1 VSATPKR
8 DGTAAVGVGVAA
20 CVACCAGPI
29 LGFLGA
35 IGLGTLAGVFLFG
48 VAGLAV
54 AAIGIVVLVL
64 RRQRASVVRPSD
76 VRVPV
81 DGPTIRASS

>member
-1 VSATPKR
+1 MSGRTKP
-8 DGTAAVGVGVAA
+8 DGAAAVVVGAAA

-35 IGLGTLAGVFLFG
+35 IGIGTLVSVVLFG

-54 AAIGIVVLVL
+54 AAIGTLVLVL
-64 RRQRASVVRPSD
+64 RRRRAITPASD
-76 VRVPV
+76 LPVPV
-81 DGPTIRASS
+81 DMSTAPRSP